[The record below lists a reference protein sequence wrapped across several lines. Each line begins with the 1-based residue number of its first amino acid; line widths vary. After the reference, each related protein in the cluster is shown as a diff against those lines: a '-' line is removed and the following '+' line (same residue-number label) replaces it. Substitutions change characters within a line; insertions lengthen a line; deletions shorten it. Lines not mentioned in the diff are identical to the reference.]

1 MGPLDWLLLAVI
13 ATGTFFR
20 SPGRPPGP
28 YRQLLWRLRPLPP
41 YRLRQK
47 IQRPGKTAVALLQN
61 DITRLIRNLYQFF
74 KKHLTPTLRNSLLYP
89 YRAEGKENDDSK

>member
-1 MGPLDWLLLAVI
+1 MAIAPAAAVPI
-13 ATGTFFR
+13 AA
-20 SPGRPPGP
+20 
-28 YRQLLWRLRPLPP
+28 
-41 YRLRQK
+41 K